1 MQITVQL
8 FGLLRKKIPGY
19 DPEAGIQ
26 ITVEAG
32 STVEDLLRGLDLAD
46 ANIGLV
52 TVNQEIASKKAKLQ
66 EGSTVRLFHS
76 LFGG

>member
-26 ITVEAG
+26 IRVEAG

-52 TVNQEIASKKAKLQ
+52 TVNQEIASKKTKLQ
-66 EGSTVRLFHS
+66 EGSTVRLFHP